1 MGTIK
6 IHRIETPPEDVVAYP
21 DFLLCLLLQSGVGK
35 IEPDWKLSD
44 GKQIDWVFT
53 SRVSGEQKTV
63 ASCPVHWLRPIFA
76 RFGLRVNINPYCGH
90 ALFKVRFAEN
100 EEPSKESF
108 SLFLCN
114 EPTMEIWM
122 KLYFYGID
130 NKWPFDF
137 EKQPA

>member
-1 MGTIK
+1 MQTIT
-6 IHRIETPPEDVVAYP
+6 IQRIETSPEDVVTYP

-35 IEPDWKLSD
+35 IEPDWESS
-44 GKQIDWVFT
+44 GRKQVDWVFT
-53 SRVSGEQKTV
+53 SRISGGQKTL
-63 ASCPVHWLRPIFA
+63 ASCPVSWLRSIFA
-76 RFGLRVNINPYCGH
+76 RFAIVVNIRPYCGH
-90 ALFKVRFAEN
+90 VLFKVKFGED
-100 EEPSKESF
+100 EEPSNESF

-137 EKQPA
+137 ETKPA